1 MSSRR
6 SIPKHLNRYIQE
18 FVARHNMRESGMV
31 EQMHETVARFVGERL
46 TYRRLIAY
54 NGLSSAARSE

>member
-1 MSSRR
+1 MLHKVFR
-6 SIPKHLNRYIQE
+6 KNNAE
-18 FVARHNMRESGMV
+18 FFAESGMV